1 MVAAPADETSDAQGE
16 ERDAARRSHAD
27 DGAIHRRDGRPITLR
42 IDDRPPLVVEDE
54 RVYRLL
60 WELVDRAETIEAVR
74 DGLEQVRQGRTR
86 PLEEVDR
93 HLRKKHGIQRLRSPR
108 LLRPKSA
115 TRISGCESDRPH
127 LASAGIKA

>member
-1 MVAAPADETSDAQGE
+1 MLKVKRETPPADRTPTTAQYIDE
-16 ERDAARRSHAD
+16 MA
-27 DGAIHRRDGRPITLR
+27 GAGRPITLR